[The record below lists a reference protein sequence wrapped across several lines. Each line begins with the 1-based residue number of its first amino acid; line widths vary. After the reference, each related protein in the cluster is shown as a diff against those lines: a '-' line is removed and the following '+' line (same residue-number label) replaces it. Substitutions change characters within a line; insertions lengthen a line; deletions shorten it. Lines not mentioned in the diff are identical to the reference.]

1 MRKRSISA
9 FLYYTMEM
17 VIFLLVLF
25 VLYTIIRVPFPM
37 MEHVRWLVFVFVLA
51 IPLDFLKDEQKKL
64 GLGMYLILI
73 ILSGVF
79 IWKFAFLALAVL
91 VGVPFWR
98 IATLL
103 RISIQPA
110 LLINRFILSTGIIL
124 FCYFFVLAN
133 VNIDKMDTSVLKD
146 SLPFFMWGQFLLL
159 IVGLTWI
166 NYINM
171 NQLTGVSLKRWL
183 KHQSF
188 TALIAVG
195 MVVLVIGCFFLLPV
209 LQFIVFETPGIMFEL
224 LAYEKMFLFIHD
236 LIEWLR
242 WEREISDYEAIGN
255 MDECEDCAENK
266 PLYTGSKDSK
276 WVQNLFQQVF
286 QIGVLLAV
294 GFLIYFILKR
304 IYSMPEKQTE
314 KFKEQ
319 RYVTEIE
326 SNNKEKRVK
335 WAKDEVRKLYQS
347 LLIHIRKREETFE
360 NSRTAREWS
369 HRFSEG
375 HPDLWKRITHL
386 YEQKRYSSTPLTSQD
401 IKDFKIEIKK
411 AKKETNRYFA
421 NLKKEGRWRVKRKT

>member
-1 MRKRSISA
+1 MGKRLTSA

-17 VIFLLVLF
+17 VIFLLVLL

-37 MEHVRWLVFVFVLA
+37 MENVGWLVFVFVFLISLA
-51 IPLDFLKDEQKKL
+51 FLKNEQKKL
-64 GLGMYLILI
+64 GLGIYLILI
-73 ILSGVF
+73 TLSGVF

-103 RISIQPA
+103 RISIRPA
-110 LLINRFILSTGIIL
+110 LLINRFILSIGIIL
-124 FCYFFVLAN
+124 SCYFFVLAN

-146 SLPFFMWGQFLLL
+146 SLPFFMWGQFMLL
-159 IVGLTWI
+159 ILGLTWI
-166 NYINM
+166 NYVNM
-171 NQLTGVSLKRWL
+171 NQLTGVSIKCWL

-188 TALIAVG
+188 TALIALG
-195 MVVLVIGCFFLLPV
+195 MVVLVMGSFLLLPV
-209 LQFIVFETPGIMFEL
+209 LQFIVFESPGIIFEL
-224 LAYEKMFLFIHD
+224 LASEKMFLFIND
-236 LIEWLR
+236 LVEWLR

-255 MDECEDCAENK
+255 MDECEDCTENK

-319 RYVTEIE
+319 YYAIEKE
-326 SNNKEKRVK
+326 SNNKEKRIK

-347 LLIHIRKREETFE
+347 LLIHIKKREEAFE

-369 HRFSEG
+369 HRFSER
-375 HPDLWKRITHL
+375 HPDLWERITTQ
-386 YEQKRYSSTPLTSQD
+386 YEQKRYSSTSLTSQD
-401 IKDFKIEIKK
+401 IKDFKQEIKI
-411 AKKETNRYFA
+411 AKKEINQYFV
-421 NLKKEGRWRVKRKT
+421 NLKKGKT